1 MTAFLSLLAY
11 PLLTT
16 VILLL
21 GIMVITWIIALL
33 KQNAGVVDIAWG
45 VSIGLVAVIAFL
57 MGDGDFSRRFIL
69 LGIVIL
75 WALRLSIHLFF
86 RFQKQEEDR
95 RYARMR
101 KEWGDKADIR
111 FLFVFL
117 LQGLL
122 ILILT
127 LPFFAVSFN
136 VMPRIS
142 GLEWFGAIVA
152 LLGIAGETAADWQLK
167 TFKAKRE
174 NRAKVLSAG
183 LWGLSRHPNYFFEW
197 IFWVGLAFF
206 AFSSPF
212 GWLGIF
218 SALIMFYLLTNL
230 SGIPWTEK
238 ELIGDRQEEYLRYQQ
253 EVNSFFPWP
262 KRSS

>member
-1 MTAFLSLLAY
+1 
-11 PLLTT
+11 
-16 VILLL
+16 
-21 GIMVITWIIALL
+21 MVITWLIALL

-45 VSIGLVAVIAFL
+45 VSIGLVALIAFL
-57 MGDGDFSRRFIL
+57 MGDGDFTRRLML
-69 LGIVIL
+69 LLIVVL
-75 WALRLSIHLFF
+75 WAFRISIYLFF
-86 RFQKQEEDR
+86 RFLKQGEDK

-101 KEWGDKADIR
+101 QEWGDKADIR

-117 LQGLL
+117 LQALL

-152 LLGIAGETAADWQLK
+152 LLGIAGETMADWQLK
-167 TFKAKRE
+167 NFKAKRE
-174 NRAKVLSAG
+174 NRGKVLQTG

-197 IFWVGLAFF
+197 IFWVGIALFALA
-206 AFSSPF
+206 SPF
-212 GWLGIF
+212 GWLGIL

-238 ELIGDRQEEYLRYQQ
+238 EMADDRQEDYLRYQQ

-262 KRSS
+262 RNFS